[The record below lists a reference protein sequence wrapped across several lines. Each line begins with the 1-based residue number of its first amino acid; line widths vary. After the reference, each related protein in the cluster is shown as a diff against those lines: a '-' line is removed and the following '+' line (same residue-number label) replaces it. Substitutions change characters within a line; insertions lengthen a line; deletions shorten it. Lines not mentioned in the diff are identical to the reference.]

1 VLKTAGDDIFHGLD
15 TVILDIDTDGTVP
28 REVSAWLPT
37 TGVAPAA
44 VTNDGLPTA
53 GNDGGH
59 FARGANVSCHPL
71 QNIMSVRGA
80 S

>member
-1 VLKTAGDDIFHGLD
+1 
-15 TVILDIDTDGTVP
+15 VP